1 MAEENDS
8 SGLCRPESRGMA
20 GAEGNLQME
29 EWELATIAL
38 PEAEGYWLTV
48 RKALELSVGGLESD

>member
-1 MAEENDS
+1 
-8 SGLCRPESRGMA
+8 MA